1 MDKLPLMCKTIETTM
16 IKSLFNL
23 TFNQSVT
30 GSNPVGLTTT
40 LVRNTKKH
48 EVKNI
53 FNILHGTSTKR
64 KMLLREPKIYLFGR
78 TITPTEVDRS
88 SKFKN
93 QY

>member
-1 MDKLPLMCKTIETTM
+1 M
-16 IKSLFNL
+16 IKSLSKL
-23 TFNQSVT
+23 DDMTFNQSVT

-64 KMLLREPKIYLFGR
+64 KMLLREANIYLQ
-78 TITPTEVDRS
+78 RS
-88 SKFKN
+88 TRAVSPLN
-93 QY
+93 DLPCWW